1 MTVEK
6 IIIIYKTYRYF
17 LSIPNGLSDLE
28 DENYGNT
35 GYGVSKIRN
44 IFA

>member
-6 IIIIYKTYRYF
+6 KIIYKIYRYF
-17 LSIPNGLSDLE
+17 QFQGRSDLE

-35 GYGVSKIRN
+35 GYGVSKITN

>member
-6 IIIIYKTYRYF
+6 KDIQV
-17 LSIPNGLSDLE
+17 LSIPKGRSDLE

-35 GYGVSKIRN
+35 GYGVWKIRN